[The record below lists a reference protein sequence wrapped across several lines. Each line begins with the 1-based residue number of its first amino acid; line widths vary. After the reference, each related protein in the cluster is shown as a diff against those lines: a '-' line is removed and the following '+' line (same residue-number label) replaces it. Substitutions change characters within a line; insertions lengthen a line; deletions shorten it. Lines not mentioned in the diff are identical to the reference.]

1 MQSWIPLQRRD
12 MGTHSSVPRQLCSF
26 GGHLWA
32 LLCGQI
38 SGASSEPSGQS
49 LSPSHRQPFEIQVIW
64 SLQANCLGLQVL
76 GASIVAPET
85 RAESSGSS
93 SSNGGVS
100 MVWADANSSPHPLVL
115 LLLVLAPP
123 NWGVPLYL
131 PLPDSSILILS
142 LSKANQGHR

>member
-1 MQSWIPLQRRD
+1 
-12 MGTHSSVPRQLCSF
+12 
-26 GGHLWA
+26 
-32 LLCGQI
+32 
-38 SGASSEPSGQS
+38 
-49 LSPSHRQPFEIQVIW
+49 
-64 SLQANCLGLQVL
+64 
-76 GASIVAPET
+76 
-85 RAESSGSS
+85 
-93 SSNGGVS
+93 